1 MINDKI
7 KNWFGKKKETPTEP
21 VVETPTEPVVET
33 PTEPVVETPT
43 EPVVET
49 PDKGIPATS
58 IAPAVTKRVL
68 PYLDSD
74 SNEKGEGE
82 KSFL

>member
-7 KNWFGKKKETPTEP
+7 KNWFGKKK
-21 VVETPTEPVVET
+21 ET